1 MSVWDREE
9 EEKTRSIV
17 LCALCLLNVIVF
29 GGTGGRARAVLKV
42 RAAAEKNN
50 QGLRQLLPN

>member
-1 MSVWDREE
+1 VWDREE